1 MIAVCMIFALVQLSG
16 CGVECAAIDPVGY
29 ETVKQGEENT
39 EEDATQIVDGKTT
52 KKEIFLIFGEPSSI
66 LQDGQVFVYDW
77 IRGGEGNVLGFGGGG
92 ATTQSLVVTFD
103 TDDVAT
109 GHRIT
114 RGKPTHLTPIVSPN
128 ATLFSQSIIRLRSA

>member
-1 MIAVCMIFALVQLSG
+1 MRYLMIAICTIFALVQLSG
-16 CGVECAAIDPVGY
+16 CGVERVAIDPVGY
-29 ETVKQGEENT
+29 KTVKQGEEIT
-39 EEDATQIVDGKTT
+39 AEDAAQIVDGKTT
-52 KKEIFLIFGEPSSI
+52 KHEVYLMFGEPSSI

-77 IRGGEGNVLGFGGGG
+77 IRGGEGNVLGFGGGS

-114 RGKPTHLTPIVSPN
+114 RGKTPSSD
-128 ATLFSQSIIRLRSA
+128 TGS